1 LPELRDKAGLTL
13 HRRGSVPAA
22 EHNLI
27 SVRTRIPDLRP
38 FWLFGLAFL
47 LITLATIT
55 YGLSQGISWVGLAPS
70 PCYPG
75 CFCEAFQR
83 AAIVQPLSSYSNLGY
98 VLVGLGIMASTRIS
112 LLGDGKR
119 TNLLLRKPTYIILY
133 GLVAI
138 FIGLTSF
145 FYHVSLTLV
154 GRWVDYM
161 GMYALVS
168 FGVAYNLTRLGV
180 VRGRM
185 FAFTFIGFNIS
196 LAIPMMA
203 VSSLEFKRALLLG
216 MILAII
222 GLEGI
227 IHLIRRPTRLHVAYF
242 FAALG
247 VLAAA
252 TVVNLLDES
261 GQWCSHTS
269 LWQWHAVWHFLTAVS
284 ISLLF
289 LYYRTEDD
297 SERQFSRH

>member
-1 LPELRDKAGLTL
+1 MST
-13 HRRGSVPAA
+13 
-22 EHNLI
+22 
-27 SVRTRIPDLRP
+27 RTPDLRP
-38 FWLFGLAFL
+38 FWLAGLAFL

-55 YGLSQGISWVGLAPS
+55 YGFSQGISWLDLRPS

-83 AAIVQPLSSYSNLGY
+83 GAIVQPLSSYSNLWY
-98 VLVGLGIMASTRIS
+98 VLVGLGIIASTRVGLS
-112 LLGDGKR
+112 SDGKR
-119 TNLLLRKPTYIILY
+119 TNLLLRQPIYIILY
-133 GLVAI
+133 GLIAI

-145 FYHVSLTLV
+145 FYHISLTLV

-161 GMYALVS
+161 GMYALAS
-168 FGVAYNLTRLGV
+168 YAVAYNLTRLGV
-180 VRGRM
+180 FRGRI
-185 FAFTFIGFNIS
+185 FAITFIVLNLS

-216 MILAII
+216 TILAII
-222 GLEGI
+222 GLEAI
-227 IHLIRRPTRLHVAYF
+227 IHLTRHPPRLHLAYF
-242 FAALG
+242 LAALG
-247 VLAAA
+247 VMAAA

-297 SERQFSRH
+297 REHTSIRI